1 MSHGGST
8 ARPEP
13 AARQGRS
20 RRVRHW
26 FQRARGAG
34 HERHTLLVLG
44 KSTLAATLAWFLS
57 HDVFAAHSP
66 AFAPFSAVL
75 TMQVTVYR
83 SLLDSLRYVA
93 AVAAG
98 VAVQAAL
105 GFLVG
110 PDLLT
115 FALVALVALIIGRWP
130 ALVPQGPQVATAAF
144 FAFSAYVS
152 ATSTVGKAT
161 QLGQIILLVLIGCGV
176 GVLINVLV
184 VPPLHYRRAEHGIR
198 TLAHGL
204 CDLLGDLHPALREG
218 ELDAERTRHW
228 RARAERGE
236 ALISQARSGLS
247 TARESLYYNPRRLF
261 RRHRVRGGT
270 GFEGYRAVLE
280 ALERALYQVTS
291 LIRSLDRWETDREN
305 ALPRAFLRSYADFLA
320 CAARITEVLS
330 VLDEDRLHQ
339 QAADIGE
346 LTDQAWACCRR
357 VTAEAESS
365 GLPLADPA
373 RPYGVLV
380 VESARLMEE
389 LQHTGD
395 VLRRYVEPGGQPGRG
410 KRGRGTAERGG
421 DGPRR

>member
-1 MSHGGST
+1 MSHGENT
-8 ARPEP
+8 AGQEP
-13 AARQGRS
+13 AARQGRV
-20 RRVRHW
+20 RRARQW
-26 FQRARGAG
+26 FQRARGPG

-44 KSTLAATLAWFLS
+44 KSTLAATVAWFLAY
-57 HDVFAAHSP
+57 DVFAARSP

-115 FALVALVALIIGRWP
+115 FALVALVALVIGRWP
-130 ALVPQGPQVATAAF
+130 ALVPQGSQVATAAF
-144 FAFSAYVS
+144 FAFSTYVQ
-152 ATSTVGKAT
+152 ATSAAGKAT
-161 QLGQIILLVLIGCGV
+161 QLGQIILLVLVGCGV
-176 GVLINVLV
+176 GVLINLLV

-204 CDLLGDLHPALREG
+204 CDLIGDLHPALREG
-218 ELDAERTRHW
+218 ELDAERIRHW
-228 RARAERGE
+228 RARAERSE
-236 ALISQARSGLS
+236 TLISQARSGLS

-280 ALERALYQVTS
+280 ALERALHQMTS
-291 LIRSLDRWETDREN
+291 LIRSLGRWETDRE
-305 ALPRAFLRSYADFLA
+305 ASLPSPFLHSYADFLA
-320 CAARITEVLS
+320 SVGRITQVLAG
-330 VLDEDRLHQ
+330 LDEDRLSQ
-339 QAADIGE
+339 QAREVGE
-346 LTDQAWACCRR
+346 LTDEAWECCRR
-357 VTAEAESS
+357 VSAEAEAS

-373 RPYGVLV
+373 LPYGVLV

-395 VLRRYVEPGGQPGRG
+395 VLRRYTERG
-410 KRGRGTAERGG
+410 ARGRRTGT
-421 DGPRR
+421 RR